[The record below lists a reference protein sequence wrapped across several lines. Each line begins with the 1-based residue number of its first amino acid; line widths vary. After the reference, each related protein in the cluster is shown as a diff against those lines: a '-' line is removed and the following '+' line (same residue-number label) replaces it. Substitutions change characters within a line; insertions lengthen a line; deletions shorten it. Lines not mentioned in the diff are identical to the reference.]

1 MELIYLSKCVHMQ
14 CVKMWHCTNV
24 TLRLCVWAHLWT
36 TVTVPNQTACTPRS
50 RRGCGKAVLSK
61 IVLSILS
68 VYYMTN
74 LQCRVSERTPPP
86 RFWLCILFARIT
98 WLACVRGPKKPKG
111 HLWNSNKIG
120 YSNMNFFFNYL
131 YFFNVEVLSEMLFIQ
146 KLILKMLL
154 TIKQYTLKK
163 IKHRNWK

>member
-1 MELIYLSKCVHMQ
+1 MTFRKNVIMELIYLSKCVHMQ

-50 RRGCGKAVLSK
+50 RRGCGKALLSK

-86 RFWLCILFARIT
+86 RFWLCIWFARSAAGVFGLT
-98 WLACVRGPKKPKG
+98 WLTCVRGPKKTRVICET
-111 HLWNSNKIG
+111 SNKIG
-120 YSNMNFFFNYL
+120 YSNIHFFSTIYNF
-131 YFFNVEVLSEMLFIQ
+131 
-146 KLILKMLL
+146 
-154 TIKQYTLKK
+154 
-163 IKHRNWK
+163 